1 MATTQKTGQ
10 WRAALRSTAQVS
22 RNLGRAIDKAI
33 LQDAHWLRKKIVTG
47 MRKQAPGGKAFAPLA
62 PTTIAVRRFRG
73 RNRTKALIDRG
84 DLRNSIQVKKFRG
97 GAFVGA
103 LRSKRSPSG
112 KSLADI
118 AAGHEFGIGPIV
130 IKMTDK
136 MRRFLMAAFRQ
147 RKATRG
153 VGIGEG
159 SPSTIVIR
167 VKARPFLRPVF
178 DKYAKR
184 TEMIPRVMNRVVL
197 NMKGAL
203 GKPTQTPPK

>member
-1 MATTQKTGQ
+1 
-10 WRAALRSTAQVS
+10 VS
-22 RNLGRAIDKAI
+22 NGLNRAIVKAMV
-33 LQDAHWLRKKIVTG
+33 QDAHWLRKKIVTG
-47 MRKQAPGGKAFAPLA
+47 IRKQAPAGKAFKPLA

-103 LRSKRSPSG
+103 LRAKRSSSG

-118 AAGHEFGIGPIV
+118 AAVHEFGSKPIV
-130 IKMTDK
+130 IRMTDK

-147 RKATRG
+147 RKSTRG
-153 VGIGEG
+153 IGVGEG
-159 SPSTIVIR
+159 SPSSIVLR
-167 VKARPFLRPVF
+167 VPPRPFLRPVF

-184 TEMIPRVMNRVVL
+184 RVLVPRLLDRVVV

-203 GKPTQTPPK
+203 GKPTRTPPK